1 MKQLWQRIFAY
12 FLALILV
19 FQLVIFALHKYSED
33 NEGKMR
39 FVADTVGSLASAMD
53 GQSLTTA
60 RAIIAPFNRNRERVW
75 LETEDGKVLAGARQ
89 DEFFQPGA
97 ILPDEADRIRQQG
110 DLSIW
115 ESPLDRERNLASR
128 PLNLSDVRGGRL
140 YMNFRPPSSRPGEF
154 NLFLQGLLVMG
165 LTGVV
170 LVFWMAR
177 RVSRPLRHLRGEVLE
192 IAGGSLEKR
201 VTEQGAGEIADVA
214 VAVNQMADSLS
225 RHIRGM
231 RELVANISHEL
242 RSPLSRM
249 QVSLALLEENLPGG
263 SRSDPARA
271 KAKLALLHEELD
283 HMEKL
288 IGTTLLSSKLDLQEK
303 TILKDQVAF
312 SELCAEMCRR
322 ERPLFNGQ
330 NIDFAEEIE
339 PGVALEGDETLL
351 CNLVSN
357 LLDNAAKYAAPL
369 DGGRPSA
376 RLSLRRFEKDGV
388 GEAVLEVEN
397 SHPSLDE
404 GKLEQI
410 FEPFNRAGIATGNGV
425 GLGLYLVRQ
434 IVLLH
439 GGSVCALNTPG
450 GIAFRVSLPI

>member
-33 NEGKMR
+33 TEGKLR
-39 FVADTVGSLASAMD
+39 FVGDTVGSLASAMD
-53 GQSLTTA
+53 GQSLATA

-75 LETEDGKVLAGARQ
+75 LETEDGKILAGSRQ
-89 DEFFQPGA
+89 DEFFQAGA
-97 ILPDEADRIRQQG
+97 ALPEESNLIRQQG
-110 DLSIW
+110 ELRIW
-115 ESPLDRERNLASR
+115 ESPSDGERSLASR
-128 PLNLSDVRGGRL
+128 PLNLSDVRGARL
-140 YMNFRPPSSRPGEF
+140 YMHFRPPGSRPGEF

-165 LTGVV
+165 LTGIL

-177 RVSRPLRHLRGEVLE
+177 RVSRPLRRLRGEVLE

-214 VAVNQMADSLS
+214 VAVNQMTDSLS
-225 RHIRGM
+225 KHIRGM

-242 RSPLSRM
+242 RSPLARM

-263 SRSDPARA
+263 SRNDPARA

-303 TILKDQVAF
+303 AILKDKVAF

-322 ERPLFNGQ
+322 EKPLFNDKG
-330 NIDFAEEIE
+330 IVFDERIE
-339 PGVALEGDETLL
+339 PDITLAGDEILL
-351 CNLVSN
+351 CNLVAN
-357 LLDNAAKYAAPL
+357 LLDNAAKYAAPVNGEAPAAL
-369 DGGRPSA
+369 LR
-376 RLSLRRFEKDGV
+376 LRRQD

-397 SHPSLDE
+397 SHPRLDE
-404 GKLEQI
+404 EKLEQI
-410 FEPFNRAGIATGNGV
+410 FEPFNRAGLATGNGV
-425 GLGLYLVRQ
+425 GLGLHLVRQ
-434 IVLLH
+434 VVQLH
-439 GGSVCALNTPG
+439 GGSVRALNTPG
-450 GIAFRVSLPI
+450 GIAFRVRLPL

>member
-33 NEGKMR
+33 NEGKLR
-39 FVADTVGSLASAMD
+39 FVAETVGSLASAMD
-53 GQSLTTA
+53 GQSLATA

-75 LETEDGKVLAGARQ
+75 LEDEDGRVLAGERLS
-89 DEFFQPGA
+89 EFFRAGDA
-97 ILPDEADRIRQQG
+97 RPDEANLIRQQG
-110 DLSIW
+110 DLLIW
-115 ESPLDRERNLASR
+115 ESPLDGERNLASR
-128 PLNLSDVRGGRL
+128 PLKLSDVRGGRL
-140 YMNFRPPSSRPGEF
+140 YMHFRPPGNRPDEF

-165 LTGVV
+165 LTGIV

-177 RVSRPLRHLRGEVLE
+177 RVSRPLRRLRGEVLE

-201 VTEQGAGEIADVA
+201 VTEQGEGEIADVA
-214 VAVNQMADSLS
+214 TAVNQMADSLS

-242 RSPLSRM
+242 RSPLARM
-249 QVSLALLEENLPGG
+249 QVALALLEENLPGG

-271 KAKLALLHEELD
+271 KAKLALLHEELE

-303 TILKDQVAF
+303 NILKDKVAL
-312 SELCAEMCRR
+312 SELCTEMCRR
-322 ERPLFNGQ
+322 EKPLFNGQ
-330 NIDFAEEIE
+330 HIAFTEEIE
-339 PGVALEGDETLL
+339 PDITLDGDETLL
-351 CNLVSN
+351 CNLVAN
-357 LLDNAAKYAAPL
+357 LLDNAAKYAAALAGQPAAARL
-369 DGGRPSA
+369 
-376 RLSLRRFEKDGV
+376 RLSLAA

-397 SHPSLDE
+397 SHPRLEES
-404 GKLEQI
+404 KLEQI

-434 IVLLH
+434 VTLLH
-439 GGSVCALNTPG
+439 GGSVCALNTPA
-450 GIAFRVSLPI
+450 GIAFRIALPL